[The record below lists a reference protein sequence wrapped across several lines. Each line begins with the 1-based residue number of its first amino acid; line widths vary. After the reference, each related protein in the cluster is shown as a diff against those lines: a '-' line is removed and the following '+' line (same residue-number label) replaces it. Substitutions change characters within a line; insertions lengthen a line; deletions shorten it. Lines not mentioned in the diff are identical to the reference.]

1 MSSSTIDDEL
11 RAAAFAYIQNLRARF
26 GDRIPAKALSL
37 GVTLRGERVPIWN
50 YQKGIFKPG
59 ILGRRGAALSIQTS
73 AESPYE
79 DEHDPESGHFIYKYR
94 GTDPSH
100 ADNVALREAMALQR
114 PLVYFVGVDP
124 GVFDAVLPVYVLSD
138 DPQRLQFNLVA
149 DQVGAPAASTGDAIA
164 TARREYTTRAVMQ
177 RLHQQYFRRIVL
189 KAYRNQCSICRLRHV
204 DLLDAAHI
212 LADRHPLGE
221 PIVTNG
227 LGLCKIHHSA
237 FDANIL
243 GIDPDAVVHV
253 RDDVL
258 EEVDGPMLLHGLQ
271 EVHESRLVLPRAV
284 DLRPNRE
291 FLAER
296 FAVFGAA

>member
-1 MSSSTIDDEL
+1 MAQDSVDDEL
-11 RAAAFAYIQNLRARF
+11 RAATFAYIQRLRARF
-26 GDRIPAKALSL
+26 GDRIPAKELSV
-37 GVTLRGERVPIWN
+37 GVTLRGQRVPIWN
-50 YQKGIFKPG
+50 YQKGIFKPA
-59 ILGRRGAALSIQTS
+59 ILGPRGAALSIQTS

-79 DEHDPESGHFIYKYR
+79 DERDPESGHFIYKYR
-94 GTDPSH
+94 GTDQKH
-100 ADNVALREAMALQR
+100 ADNVALREAMTQQR
-114 PLVYFVGVDP
+114 PLIYFVAVDP
-124 GVFDAVLPVYVLSD
+124 GVYDAVMPVYVSGD
-138 DPQRLQFNLVA
+138 DPRRLQFNLVA
-149 DQVGAPAASTGDAIA
+149 DQAGALVAPTGDPMAA
-164 TARREYTTRAVMQ
+164 ARRQYATRAVMQ

-212 LADRHPLGE
+212 LADKHPRGE

-243 GIDPDAVVHV
+243 GIDADAIVHV
-253 RDDVL
+253 REDVL
-258 EEVDGPMLLHGLQ
+258 EEIDGPMLRYGLQ
-271 EVHESRLVLPRAV
+271 ETHESHLVLPRRI

-296 FAVFGAA
+296 FAAFEAA